1 MSNAIIP
8 NVLSAVVPSR
18 PAPLSTGLCALSR
31 CGLGVRL
38 AVHTAALFLL
48 TLLTLTAQAQKG
60 ATGAHDPS
68 TIIKDGNK
76 YWSFTTGQGI
86 TSLYS
91 TDLVKWTAGPRPVF
105 QNNGYP
111 AWINTAVPGFGGNF
125 WAPECIFMNGKYYL
139 YYSCSSF
146 GSKVSAIGLATNVTL
161 DPSSPNYSW
170 VDQGAVIQTNNSSA
184 VNAIDPAVFKDTNG
198 DVWFTYG
205 SFFGGIRTTQLD
217 ATTGK
222 IINAGN
228 QFAVVNGNPEAAC
241 LTKNGSYYYM
251 FFNRGACCNGVNS
264 TYYIMVGRSAS
275 PTGPF
280 LDQSGVSINSGGG
293 TLVLNVS
300 GRYVGPGHA
309 GILTEGGA
317 NYFSHH
323 YYDGE
328 ANGAPKLGLAKLT
341 WDAGW
346 PVVTRDWA
354 APGRYEVG
362 TSAGLVWEATGCTGA
377 SGQPIAQ
384 AARTGQDCQR
394 WEFTS
399 LGDGDYKITSAQGGL
414 AMTVASCSPSNGALL
429 QLGNYSFLSCKQFH
443 IDRASDGGLVL
454 TSLNGGRVV
463 EVPNGSTAA
472 GQQLGLFDYNGGAN
486 QRFMVGGSALA
497 TADAQKLPGVSI
509 FPVPAERGGFTVDL
523 GGAANKPAATTVA
536 VFNLQGQL
544 VYRQTYGAAQT
555 RLAVEI
561 TLAPGLYLVRV
572 QQGAASATQKLSV
585 Q

>member
-1 MSNAIIP
+1 MSNAII
-8 NVLSAVVPSR
+8 SASNR
-18 PAPLSTGLCALSR
+18 PAPLSAGEGLPHRGLVRSR
-31 CGLGVRL
+31 VR
-38 AVHTAALFLL
+38 AVRMFRLAALFLL
-48 TLLTLTAQAQKG
+48 TILNLTALAQKG

-76 YWSFTTGQGI
+76 YWAFTTGQGI

-125 WAPECIFMNGKYYL
+125 WAPECIFMNGKFYL

-161 DPSSPNYSW
+161 DPSSPNYAW
-170 VDQGAVIQTNNSSA
+170 VDQGAVIQTNSGSA
-184 VNAIDPAVFKDTNG
+184 VNAIDPAVFKDANG

-222 IINAGN
+222 IINQGN

-309 GILTEGGA
+309 GILTEGGT

-323 YYDGE
+323 YYDGDD
-328 ANGAPKLGLAKLT
+328 NGTPKLGLAKLT
-341 WDAGW
+341 WAGGW

-354 APGRYEVG
+354 APGRYEIG
-362 TSAGLVWEATGCTGA
+362 TSAGLAWEATGCTGA

-394 WEFTS
+394 WDFTP
-399 LGDGDYKITSAQGGL
+399 LGDGDYKITNAQGGL
-414 AMTVASCSPSNGALL
+414 AATVASCSPTNGALL

-443 IDRASDGGLVL
+443 IDRANDGGLVF

-463 EVPNGSTAA
+463 EVPNGSTPA

-486 QRFMVGGSALA
+486 QRFTLGGSALA

-509 FPVPAERGGFTVDL
+509 FPVPAERGGFTVAL
-523 GGAANKPAATTVA
+523 GAANKAAATTVA

-544 VYRQTYGAAQT
+544 VYRQTYGAQQT
-555 RLAVEI
+555 RLAVDAP
-561 TLAPGLYLVRV
+561 LAPGLYLVRV
-572 QQGAASATQKLSV
+572 QQGEASTTQKLSV

>member
-8 NVLSAVVPSR
+8 ASHRS
-18 PAPLSTGLCALSR
+18 APLSWGE
-31 CGLGVRL
+31 GLGVRFSGR
-38 AVHTAALFLL
+38 AVRLAALVLL
-48 TLLTLTAQAQKG
+48 TLLSLTAQAQKG

-76 YWSFTTGQGI
+76 YWAFTTGQGI

-125 WAPECIFMNGKYYL
+125 WAPECIFLNGKYYL

-161 DPSSPNYSW
+161 DPASPNYSW
-170 VDQGAVIQTNNSSA
+170 VDQGAVIQTNNGSA

-217 ATTGK
+217 AATGK
-222 IINAGN
+222 IINQGN

-309 GILTEGGA
+309 GILTEGGT

-323 YYDGE
+323 YYDGDD
-328 ANGAPKLGLAKLT
+328 NGAPKLGLAKLT
-341 WDAGW
+341 WAGGW

-354 APGRYEVG
+354 APGRYEIG
-362 TSAGLVWEATGCTGA
+362 TSAGLAWEATGCTGA

-384 AARTGQDCQR
+384 AARTSLDCQR
-394 WEFTS
+394 WDFTS

-414 AMTVASCSPSNGALL
+414 AVTVAGCSPTNGSLL
-429 QLGNYSFLSCKQFH
+429 QLGSYSYLSCKQFH
-443 IDRASDGGLVL
+443 IDRANDGGLVF

-463 EVPNGSTAA
+463 EVPNAAAA

-486 QRFMVGGSALA
+486 QRFTLSSGALA
-497 TADAQKLPGVSI
+497 TADAQKLPSVSI

-523 GGAANKPAATTVA
+523 GAANKPAATTVA

-544 VYRQTYGAAQT
+544 VHRQTYTAQQT
-555 RLAVEI
+555 KLAVEA

-572 QQGAASATQKLSV
+572 QQGAASATQELSV

>member
-1 MSNAIIP
+1 MRNTITLSISN
-8 NVLSAVVPSR
+8 R
-18 PAPLSTGLCALSR
+18 PAPLSAGE
-31 CGLGVRL
+31 GQGVSF
-38 AVHTAALFLL
+38 AARAIYLFLF
-48 TLLTLTAQAQKG
+48 TLLSLTAQAQMG
-60 ATGAHDPS
+60 NVGAHDPS
-68 TIIKDGNK
+68 TVIKDGNK
-76 YWSFTTGQGI
+76 YWTFTTGQGI

-111 AWINTAVPGFGGNF
+111 SWINTAVPGFGGNF
-125 WAPECIFMNGKYYL
+125 WAPDCIFMNGKFYL

-161 DPSSPNYSW
+161 DPSSPNYNW
-170 VDQGAVIQTNNSSA
+170 VDQGVVIQTNNGSA
-184 VNAIDPAVFKDTNG
+184 VNAIDPAIFKDTNG

-217 ATTGK
+217 AATGK
-222 IINAGN
+222 IINQGN
-228 QFAVVNGNPEAAC
+228 QFAVVNGNPEAAY

-264 TYYIMVGRSAS
+264 TYYIMVGRSTS

-280 LDQSGVSINSGGG
+280 LDQSGVSINNGGG

-309 GILTEGGA
+309 GIISEGGA
-317 NYFSHH
+317 NFFSHH

-328 ANGAPKLGLAKLT
+328 DNGAPKLGLAKLT

-354 APGRYEVG
+354 PAGRYEVG
-362 TSAGLVWEATGCTGA
+362 TSAGLVWEASGCTGA
-377 SGQPIAQ
+377 SGQPIVQ
-384 AARTGQDCQR
+384 AARTSQPCQR
-394 WEFTS
+394 WDFTP

-414 AMTVASCSPSNGALL
+414 AATVANCSPTNGSLL
-429 QLGNYSFLSCKQFH
+429 QLGNYSFISCKQFH
-443 IDRASDGGLVL
+443 INRANDGTLVL
-454 TSLNGGRVV
+454 TSLNGGRAV
-463 EVPNGSTAA
+463 EVPNASTTA
-472 GQQLGLFDYNGGAN
+472 GQQLGLFDYNGLAN
-486 QRFMVGGSALA
+486 QRFTLTNTALA
-497 TADAQKLPGVSI
+497 TAGAQQLAGVSI

-523 GGAANKPAATTVA
+523 GANKAAATTVA

-544 VYRQTYGAAQT
+544 VHRQAYAAAQT
-555 RLAVEI
+555 RLAVET

-572 QQGAASATQKLSV
+572 QQGAAIATQKLTV